1 MHDARQGV
9 RGWIEKGASFSGNE
23 RNRLFLQ
30 TRRGDRS
37 SFADVS
43 LMSGVD
49 SAADG
54 RAFAEMDFDW
64 DGDVDMV
71 VVNANAP
78 LLQLFENVSGS
89 KEGNAVWI
97 DVQGAAS
104 NEAVSDALLSNR
116 DGVGARV
123 VIQSGDVSLSAEK
136 RAGEGFAAQ
145 NTGWLHFGLGSQTE
159 IDQVTVY
166 WPSGQKTEI
175 QGPIESGQRLRIY
188 ESSEDSPTDSNLA
201 RID

>member
-30 TRRGDRS
+30 TS
-37 SFADVS
+37 SGLTSNFADVS

-78 LLQLFENVSGS
+78 LLQLFENLSGS
-89 KEGNAVWI
+89 NEGNALWI

-104 NEAVSDALLSNR
+104 TKAGSNTPSSNR

-123 VIQSGDVSLSAEK
+123 VVQYGGVSLSAEK

-159 IDQVTVY
+159 VDQVTVY
-166 WPSGQKTEI
+166 WPSGQKTQI
-175 QGPIESGQRLRIY
+175 QGPIELGQRLRVY
-188 ESSEDSPTDSNLA
+188 ESSEDSPTDSNLE